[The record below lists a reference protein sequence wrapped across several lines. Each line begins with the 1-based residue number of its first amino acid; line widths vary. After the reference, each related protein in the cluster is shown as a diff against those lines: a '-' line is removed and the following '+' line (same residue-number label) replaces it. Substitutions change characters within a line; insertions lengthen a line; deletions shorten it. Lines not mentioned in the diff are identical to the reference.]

1 MIAHSFYNLGWRYA
15 WERRQNSISR
25 SLQPGLELGEELCQ
39 HSMESDWQGAAIV
52 SLLVCRVQLAKLG
65 PIPTTEGCELSPTS
79 AKVPTAKDLSATV
92 EFLGFCEQEMQ

>member
-15 WERRQNSISR
+15 REKRQNSISR
-25 SLQPGLELGEELCQ
+25 SLQPGLELGEGLCQ

-65 PIPTTEGCELSPTS
+65 HIPGILNTIG
-79 AKVPTAKDLSATV
+79 AV
-92 EFLGFCEQEMQ
+92 ERKAAGLETKPWHAW